1 MQVGGPQ
8 RLLATPGRANEALP
22 RHRAAKTLEYGGMG
36 RESVD
41 RVKRRLLAEAVA
53 ENLDTMRGGP
63 PRALR
68 PANRLLKVWLRRAP
82 LLLVPITL
90 AASTYFSGPAAQQ
103 HDTIARA
110 SVIIPAD
117 PRPKPPQQPTVDS
130 LAPVDT
136 HAFPL
141 AVKRVVIDAGH
152 GGADPGATSV
162 VRLAEKDI
170 TLDVAERLKK
180 MLEKNGF
187 TVVVTRGGDQLIPLR
202 ERARLAN
209 ASSSD
214 IFASI
219 HVNSIVAHTAS
230 HGVETYYLGPTSDP
244 SLTRL
249 AADENRVSG
258 YSVADLRKLLDGV
271 YADARR
277 SESQRLAAAVQE
289 QLFTK
294 LRKTDPGLENWG
306 VKRAPFLV
314 LVATEMPAVLAEVG
328 CLSNEKEASM
338 LGRAEYRQQIAE
350 ALFHGIRAY
359 ANQG

>member
-1 MQVGGPQ
+1 
-8 RLLATPGRANEALP
+8 
-22 RHRAAKTLEYGGMG
+22 MG

-68 PANRLLKVWLRRAP
+68 PANRILKMWLRRAP

-90 AASTYFSGPAAQQ
+90 AASTYFNGGPAAQP
-103 HDTIARA
+103 HDTIASA
-110 SVIIPAD
+110 AVLPAD
-117 PRPKPPQQPTVDS
+117 PRPRPNARPTVDS
-130 LAPVDT
+130 LAPLDT
-136 HAFPL
+136 HAFSL

-152 GGADPGATSV
+152 GGADPGTSI

-170 TLDVAERLKK
+170 TLDVATRLKA

-187 TVVVTRGGDQLIPLR
+187 QVVITRGGDKLIPLR
-202 ERARLAN
+202 DRARLAN
-209 ASSSD
+209 ESSSD
-214 IFASI
+214 IFVSI

-249 AADENRVSG
+249 AADENRLSG
-258 YSVADLRKLLDGV
+258 YSLADLRKLLDGV

-277 SESQRLAAAVQE
+277 SESQRLAAAVQQ

-294 LRKTDPGLENWG
+294 LRKSDPGLENWG
-306 VKRAPFLV
+306 VKRAPFIV
-314 LVATEMPAVLAEVG
+314 LVATEMPAILAEVG

-350 ALFHGIRAY
+350 ALFHGIRSY